1 VLAVQKLG
9 GGQRSWRI
17 AATGVVLQL
26 DASLRIVKKL
36 KLVGTPF
43 KVGERALGGWRAG
56 WMEGWLGG
64 LERAASCSHLRLY
77 CRS

>member
-1 VLAVQKLG
+1 VLAVQKLDS
-9 GGQRSWRI
+9 QQANWRI

-43 KVGERALGGWRAG
+43 KVRQ
-56 WMEGWLGG
+56 
-64 LERAASCSHLRLY
+64 
-77 CRS
+77 

>member
-1 VLAVQKLG
+1 MQKLDS
-9 GGQRSWRI
+9 QQANWRI

-43 KVGERALGGWRAG
+43 KVG
-56 WMEGWLGG
+56 
-64 LERAASCSHLRLY
+64 
-77 CRS
+77 

>member
-1 VLAVQKLG
+1 MLAVQKLD
-9 GGQRSWRI
+9 GGQAGWRI

-43 KVGERALGGWRAG
+43 KVSRVELIV
-56 WMEGWLGG
+56 
-64 LERAASCSHLRLY
+64 
-77 CRS
+77 